1 MFIFEVDFLL
11 EIEDSLC
18 LLPISWLEIK
28 QRPENS
34 STLIHEMYKE
44 KVIKKNWEK
53 MSKVVKKKYIENY
66 ESKILV
72 RIQFILEVY
81 VYRERLQ
88 KN

>member
-34 STLIHEMYKE
+34 STLIHKMYEE
-44 KVIKKNWEK
+44 KFIKKIEK
-53 MSKVVKKKYIENY
+53 K
-66 ESKILV
+66 
-72 RIQFILEVY
+72 
-81 VYRERLQ
+81 
-88 KN
+88 